1 MFIQDLDSTASY
13 RTLARGHGSGFAR
26 AYRASQRD
34 RAGACGSGR
43 NEFGGARPVDA
54 ATALDT
60 PRAEQRRFR
69 A

>member
-13 RTLARGHGSGFAR
+13 RTLARGYGSGFAR

-34 RAGACGSGR
+34 RAGACGSARSDLGGTR
-43 NEFGGARPVDA
+43 PFG
-54 ATALDT
+54 ATSALDT
-60 PRAEQRRFR
+60 PRAEQRRYR